1 MEKLESEG
9 EGGLGITSRNSEKE
23 TCFFGLGDFMVF
35 LELVSKESV
44 ESKVA
49 VKSETELIP
58 GSTAFTA
65 GSPQNPLM
73 QTECHPQCPSQG
85 QTP

>member
-1 MEKLESEG
+1 
-9 EGGLGITSRNSEKE
+9 
-23 TCFFGLGDFMVF
+23 MVF

-44 ESKVA
+44 ELKVA
-49 VKSETELIP
+49 VKSKTELIP

-65 GSPQNPLM
+65 GSPQNPLV
-73 QTECHPQCPSQG
+73 QTERHPPCPSQG

>member
-1 MEKLESEG
+1 
-9 EGGLGITSRNSEKE
+9 
-23 TCFFGLGDFMVF
+23 MVF

-44 ESKVA
+44 ELKVA

-65 GSPQNPLM
+65 GSPQNPLVR
-73 QTECHPQCPSQG
+73 TERHPWCPSQG

>member
-1 MEKLESEG
+1 
-9 EGGLGITSRNSEKE
+9 
-23 TCFFGLGDFMVF
+23 MVF
-35 LELVSKESV
+35 LELVSRESV
-44 ESKVA
+44 ELKVA

-65 GSPQNPLM
+65 GSPQNPLV
-73 QTECHPQCPSQG
+73 QTERHPLCPSQG

>member
-1 MEKLESEG
+1 MEELEGDG

-23 TCFFGLGDFMVF
+23 TCFFSLGDFMVF
-35 LELVSKESV
+35 LELLSKESI

-65 GSPQNPLM
+65 GPPQNPLV
-73 QTECHPQCPSQG
+73 QTERHPQHLSQG
-85 QTP
+85 WTP

>member
-1 MEKLESEG
+1 MEEIEGNG
-9 EGGLGITSRNSEKE
+9 EGGLEITSRNSEKE
-23 TCFFGLGDFMVF
+23 MCFFGLGDFMVF
-35 LELVSKESV
+35 LELLSKESMK
-44 ESKVA
+44 SKVA

-65 GSPQNPLM
+65 GSPQNPLV
-73 QTECHPQCPSQG
+73 QTERHPQCPSQG

>member
-1 MEKLESEG
+1 
-9 EGGLGITSRNSEKE
+9 
-23 TCFFGLGDFMVF
+23 MVF
-35 LELVSKESV
+35 LELVSKESI

-49 VKSETELIP
+49 VKSKTELIP

-65 GSPQNPLM
+65 RSLQNPLM
-73 QTECHPQCPSQG
+73 QTEHHPQRPSQG

>member
-49 VKSETELIP
+49 VKSKTELIP

-65 GSPQNPLM
+65 GSSQNPLVR
-73 QTECHPQCPSQG
+73 TERHPPCPSQG